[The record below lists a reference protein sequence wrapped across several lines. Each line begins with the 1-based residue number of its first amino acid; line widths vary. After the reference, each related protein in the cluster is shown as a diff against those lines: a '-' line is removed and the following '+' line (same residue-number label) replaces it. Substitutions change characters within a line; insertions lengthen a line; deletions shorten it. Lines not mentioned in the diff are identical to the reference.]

1 MCTDSLQSILDLK
14 LHAKIFVSPF
24 RRTIQSAC
32 HLLKNHPAKQ
42 FLTLVLDVGLAEH
55 LSYKNVTMLHADA
68 LKRLCND
75 LSNEHSITIDTSFL
89 DSFND
94 PRWWFL
100 ELIPDQEVRD
110 QLQEIAR

>member
-14 LHAKIFVSPF
+14 LHAKVFVSPF

-42 FLTLVLDVGLAEH
+42 SLTLVLDVGPAEH
-55 LSYKNVTMLHADA
+55 ISSKNVTLLHADA
-68 LKRLCND
+68 LKRLCNE
-75 LSNEHSITIDTSFL
+75 LSNEHGIAIDTTFL
-89 DSFND
+89 DSFSD

-100 ELIPDQEVRD
+100 ELIPDLEVRH
-110 QLQEIAR
+110 